1 MLLPV
6 SQEILLA
13 FLLFLGAALYSS
25 VGHAGSSAYQAV
37 MALFGVPPA
46 VMRPTALTLN
56 IIVATLGTIRYS
68 RSGLTDWRMLAPL
81 LAGSI
86 PAAFVAGG
94 MQVPAEIYR
103 PLLGFVLVFTAVRLL
118 WPGAMRFNAL
128 ASRPRTGF
136 ALFAGAIIGALAG
149 LTGTGG
155 GIFLSPLLIFAGW
168 SETRRAS
175 GTAAAFILFNSMA
188 GLAGNFLSTKSLPPD
203 IWLFAGA
210 VLAGGLI
217 GTTLGI
223 SKLAVP
229 ALLKALALVLLIAA
243 AKLIFG

>member
-1 MLLPV
+1 MLLSIP
-6 SQEILLA
+6 QETLLA
-13 FLLFLGAALYSS
+13 FLLFLGAVLYSS

-81 LAGSI
+81 LAGSV
-86 PAAFVAGG
+86 PAAFLAGG
-94 MQVPAEIYR
+94 YQLPPEIFR
-103 PLLGFVLVFTAVRLL
+103 PLLGFVLLFTAIRLL
-118 WPGAMRFNAL
+118 WPGALKVNVLPMAPPVWL
-128 ASRPRTGF
+128 AFLVG
-136 ALFAGAIIGALAG
+136 AGIGALAG

-155 GIFLSPLLIFAGW
+155 GIFLSPILIFMGW

-188 GLAGNFLSTKSLPPD
+188 GLAGNLVATKSLPPD
-203 IWLFAGA
+203 IWLFGGA

-229 ALLKALALVLLIAA
+229 VLLKALALVLLIAA
-243 AKLIFG
+243 GKLIFG